1 MTFILNYVI
10 VILLVIEFTKI
21 INNNNIKRNK
31 MGTEIMEIKNVRGYI
46 GEDGFIYLNLED
58 VAKGL
63 GFTEVANSGNITV
76 RWRTLRKY
84 LKDLKVIAT
93 SCDGKGNE
101 NLPEFIKEN
110 IFYKLCMKANNEI
123 ALSFQDKV
131 ADEILPQ
138 IRKTGTYGIS
148 EEDKLLLDIIGSE
161 DKVSRALA
169 LNNYQNKFVIPLKEN
184 AEYTTNVLKSESLL
198 TVSQI
203 AKDLGMGAIRLNKLL
218 ESLDIQYKKGGKWYI
233 KVKYQDKG
241 YAQYDTTLISD
252 NKTVHNL
259 KWTEKG
265 KKFIIEILDREYGI
279 KLNTLRLE
287 N

>member
-1 MTFILNYVI
+1 MKTD
-10 VILLVIEFTKI
+10 
-21 INNNNIKRNK
+21 
-31 MGTEIMEIKNVRGYI
+31 IMEIENVKGYV

-58 VAKGL
+58 VARGL
-63 GFTEVANSGNITV
+63 GFTQVKNGIEYV
-76 RWRTLRKY
+76 RWETVIKY
-84 LKDLKVIAT
+84 CNEFSQQV
-93 SCDGKGNE
+93 GKNS
-101 NLPEFIKEN
+101 FIPEN
-110 IFYKLCMKANNEI
+110 IFYLLAMKSKNEI
-123 ALSFQDKV
+123 AKNFQLKV
-131 ADEILPQ
+131 ANDILPQ
-138 IRKTGTYGIS
+138 IRRTGTYGIS
-148 EEDKLLLDIIGSE
+148 EEDKLLLNIIGSE

-169 LNNYQNKFVIPLKEN
+169 LNDYQNKFVIPLKEK
-184 AEYTTNVLKSESLL
+184 AEYTNNVLKSDSLL

-203 AKDLGMGAIRLNKLL
+203 AKDLGLSAIKLNKLL

-233 KVKYQDKG
+233 KAKYQDKG

-265 KKFIIEILDREYGI
+265 KKFIIEILDKEYGI

>member
-1 MTFILNYVI
+1 M
-10 VILLVIEFTKI
+10 K
-21 INNNNIKRNK
+21 
-31 MGTEIMEIKNVRGYI
+31 TEIMEIENVKGYI
-46 GEDGFIYLNLED
+46 GEDGFIYLKLED
-58 VAKGL
+58 VARGL
-63 GFTEVANSGNITV
+63 GFTQVKNGVEYV
-76 RWRTLRKY
+76 RWETIIKY
-84 LKDLKVIAT
+84 CNEFSQQVGKD
-93 SCDGKGNE
+93 S
-101 NLPEFIKEN
+101 FIPEN
-110 IFYKLCMKANNEI
+110 IFYLLAMKSKNEI
-123 ALSFQDKV
+123 AKNFQLKV
-131 ADEILPQ
+131 ANEILPQ
-138 IRKTGTYGIS
+138 IRKTGIYGIS

-203 AKDLGMGAIRLNKLL
+203 AKDLGLSAIKLNKLL

-233 KVKYQDKG
+233 KAKYQDKG

-265 KKFIIEILDREYGI
+265 KKFIIEILDKEYGI